1 MIPSLLCSQFGPFHP
16 NVTINVPLWL
26 ALALKK
32 RGSCTI
38 ILQPWFQTDK
48 VGRCCMREK
57 HDKNKLQLVPF
68 HYVET
73 AHTVSKYL
81 KEDMPQEVELQS
93 YLDDI
98 ISVRQNKIREL
109 FCQLTRTDVDSVL
122 AKGHKLN
129 QETSGLELNMI
140 RSFVCSSMDS
150 LNTFFLE
157 PEVIEN

>member
-57 HDKNKLQLVPF
+57 HDKNKLQVGQSIR
-68 HYVET
+68 
-73 AHTVSKYL
+73 AHNS
-81 KEDMPQEVELQS
+81 
-93 YLDDI
+93 
-98 ISVRQNKIREL
+98 N
-109 FCQLTRTDVDSVL
+109 
-122 AKGHKLN
+122 
-129 QETSGLELNMI
+129 
-140 RSFVCSSMDS
+140 
-150 LNTFFLE
+150 
-157 PEVIEN
+157 